1 MIELFIIALLA
12 SSLEDLQNELNTQ
25 NSYRAELENYVIS
38 NNVSLGESGML
49 QLNDF
54 TDAELEQFVKAHMNG
69 DMVTVTGM
77 ISAKVNEKLAPA
89 LETFEDVINPK
100 PPICKIVDC

>member
-54 TDAELEQFVKAHMNG
+54 TDAELE
-69 DMVTVTGM
+69 
-77 ISAKVNEKLAPA
+77 
-89 LETFEDVINPK
+89 
-100 PPICKIVDC
+100 